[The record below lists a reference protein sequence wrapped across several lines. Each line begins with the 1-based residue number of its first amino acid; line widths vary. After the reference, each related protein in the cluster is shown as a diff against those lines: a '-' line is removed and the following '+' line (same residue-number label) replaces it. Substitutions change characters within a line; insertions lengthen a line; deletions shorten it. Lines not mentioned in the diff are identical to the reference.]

1 MPPHPTSFPNR
12 PGLTLPFLRPSA
24 ALDSN
29 DFDSLTTLYREI
41 FSLLT
46 KTRDGD
52 DYDGDVRRSVEREVR
67 MGKELAKVGQ

>member
-1 MPPHPTSFPNR
+1 
-12 PGLTLPFLRPSA
+12 
-24 ALDSN
+24 
-29 DFDSLTTLYREI
+29 LYREI

-67 MGKELAKVGQ
+67 MGKEWAKVGGQWSIISLVC